1 MPSQNVVRNRDRART
16 AQSVRGRVQ
25 RTYSARNVCRCF
37 CASGAP
43 NMKAPPPSPSTAPF
57 HLNVHLLA
65 RFGPWGPPRPR
76 RASDAPRLIFSC
88 PNFPP
93 FRGGEGR
100 APAQAPPPP
109 RPLPESSLQRWA
121 SRRPSPRRGRV
132 PPPCVYPG
140 HRPPRRRAETCTADD
155 FSWWPRHRP
164 RTFLRG
170 PHRPQCRRSRV
181 VVRRNASFAMHRPRA
196 NLIVIGA
203 SPLASP
209 SPPRRWPKPRTLNG
223 GAFLCLLRDALGM
236 QPQRDALEK
245 HIPTAKRRHTT
256 PPERFPRYAH
266 IMKKNFDRK
275 NTEPSGRASS
285 RRATAHRRHI
295 LTHTTTFEAS
305 HRVRSAC
312 TRRHTWVLVLA
323 GFPAGHTVP
332 RTSASPLALALAS
345 SRRRRRRG
353 AVRSPSENHVNACTS
368 RG

>member
-1 MPSQNVVRNRDRART
+1 MRRTSFARPYLHFLATVTAPRPRAHPQPPSSPNCARPRLARSGGPFPGAPALSRKVQAACVPSQKVVRNRDRARA

-57 HLNVHLLA
+57 HLNIHLLA
-65 RFGPWGPPRPR
+65 RFWPWGPPRPR

-203 SPLASP
+203 SPLASL
-209 SPPRRWPKPRTLNG
+209 SPPRR
-223 GAFLCLLRDALGM
+223 
-236 QPQRDALEK
+236 
-245 HIPTAKRRHTT
+245 
-256 PPERFPRYAH
+256 
-266 IMKKNFDRK
+266 
-275 NTEPSGRASS
+275 
-285 RRATAHRRHI
+285 
-295 LTHTTTFEAS
+295 
-305 HRVRSAC
+305 
-312 TRRHTWVLVLA
+312 
-323 GFPAGHTVP
+323 
-332 RTSASPLALALAS
+332 
-345 SRRRRRRG
+345 
-353 AVRSPSENHVNACTS
+353 
-368 RG
+368 